1 MHTLI
6 DFMTHVKGIEYV
18 ISVMAI
24 TGYVLYAEILKPK
37 PFKSLKQSA
46 GEDLQHLRSEGPKS
60 FLRTAGRLAAAPFI
74 GLAYVIALPFVFA
87 YTLGAEL
94 TGMAAQAL
102 GKVLGMAGGTATFG
116 WRPVEAYLGGRKDKK
131 VEKKEKGE
139 AKEADGS
146 EKEAEKP

>member
-6 DFMTHVKGIEYV
+6 DFMTHVKGVEYV
-18 ISVMAI
+18 ISVLAI

-46 GEDLQHLRSEGPKS
+46 GEDMRHMRSEGARS
-60 FLRTAGRLAAAPFI
+60 VLRTAGRLAAAPFI

-94 TGMAAQAL
+94 TGMAAQAF
-102 GKVLGMAGGTATFG
+102 GKAVGMAGRTASFG

-131 VEKKEKGE
+131 DTKKEKAE
-139 AKEADGS
+139 AG

>member
-6 DFMTHVKGIEYV
+6 DFMTHVKGVEYV
-18 ISVMAI
+18 ISVLAI

-46 GEDLQHLRSEGPKS
+46 SEDMQHMRSEGARS
-60 FLRTAGRLAAAPFI
+60 VLRTAGRLAAAPFI

-94 TGMAAQAL
+94 TGMAAQAF
-102 GKVLGMAGGTATFG
+102 GKAVGMAGRTASFG

-131 VEKKEKGE
+131 DGKKKKAE
-139 AKEADGS
+139 AG